1 MELQDALKK
10 LSNEIATKLGVA
22 NEKEVDP
29 KPRMKEYQKH
39 YRQFL
44 EMARMLP
51 GLQGGSISAEVT
63 KLTVPQNFDLQNLF
77 DEWFAREESDGAFL
91 FQDHAYT
98 QKLLGRWNVQYE
110 GKLEAF
116 SLLLDA
122 CHPLPRYLNLT
133 VLVGFV
139 FSFQGG
145 QGASSLGDRP
155 GGAIP
160 RVYPSAMEADA

>member
-10 LSNEIATKLGVA
+10 LSNEIADKLGVA

-29 KPRMKEYQKH
+29 KPRMKEYQEH

-44 EMARMLP
+44 ESLRMLP
-51 GLQGGSISAEVT
+51 GLHGGSISAEVT
-63 KLTVPQNFDLQNLF
+63 KLTVPQNLDLQNLF
-77 DEWFAREESDGAFL
+77 DECFARDESDGAFL

-110 GKLEAF
+110 GKLLEAF
-116 SLLLDA
+116 SLLDA

-139 FSFQGG
+139 FSFQGD
-145 QGASSLGDRP
+145 QGVSSPER
-155 GGAIP
+155 
-160 RVYPSAMEADA
+160 RH